1 MTPQASGLLARVTV
15 TPRRGILDPQ
25 GKAVQ
30 QSLHALGFA
39 EVGEVRVGR
48 YVELRLRD
56 VDRAAAAA
64 RVQAMCEQL
73 LANGVI
79 EDFRLEIVEGAG

>member
-1 MTPQASGLLARVTV
+1 MADGGLLARVTV
-15 TPRRGILDPQ
+15 TPKRGILDPQ

-30 QSLHALGFA
+30 QSLHSLGFP
-39 EVGEVRVGR
+39 EVADVLVGKF
-48 YVELRLRD
+48 VELRLRD
-56 VDRAAAAA
+56 VDRNAAMA

-79 EDFRLEIVEGAG
+79 EDFRIEIAEGA

>member
-1 MTPQASGLLARVTV
+1 MGGQAGLLARVVV

-30 QSLHALGFA
+30 QSLHVLGFP

-56 VDRAAAAA
+56 VDRAAATA

-79 EDFRLEIVEGAG
+79 EDFRVEIVEGGA

>member
-1 MTPQASGLLARVTV
+1 MGGQAGLLARVVV

-30 QSLHALGFA
+30 QSLHVLGFP

-56 VDRAAAAA
+56 VDRTAATA

-79 EDFRLEIVEGAG
+79 EDFRVEIVEGGA

>member
-1 MTPQASGLLARVTV
+1 MADGGLLARVTV
-15 TPRRGILDPQ
+15 TPKRGILDPQ

-30 QSLHALGFA
+30 QSLHALGFP
-39 EVGEVRVGR
+39 EVGDVLVGKF
-48 YVELRLRD
+48 VELRLRD
-56 VDRAAAAA
+56 VDRNTAMA

-79 EDFRLEIVEGAG
+79 EDFRIEIAEGA

>member
-1 MTPQASGLLARVTV
+1 MAGLLARVTV

-39 EVGEVRVGR
+39 EVGEVRVGK
-48 YVELRLRD
+48 YIELRLRD
-56 VDRAAAAA
+56 VDPSAA
-64 RVQAMCEQL
+64 RTRTGVMCERL

-79 EDFRLEIVEGAG
+79 EDFRVEVEER

>member
-1 MTPQASGLLARVTV
+1 MTAQPSGLLARVTV

>member
-1 MTPQASGLLARVTV
+1 MGGLLARVYV
-15 TPRRGILDPQ
+15 TPKRGILDPQ

-30 QSLHALGFA
+30 QALHVLGFA
-39 EVGEVRVGR
+39 EVADVRVGK

-56 VDRAAAAA
+56 LEVAAAGE
-64 RVQAMCEQL
+64 RVQAMCQRL

-79 EDFRLEIVEGAG
+79 EDFRVEIDHER

>member
-56 VDRAAAAA
+56 VDRTAAAA

>member
-1 MTPQASGLLARVTV
+1 MAGLLARVTV

-30 QSLHALGFA
+30 QSLHALGFP
-39 EVGEVRVGR
+39 EVGEVRVGK
-48 YVELRLRD
+48 YIELRLRD
-56 VDRAAAAA
+56 VDRAQAAE
-64 RVQAMCEQL
+64 RVTGMCQQL

-79 EDFRLEIVEGAG
+79 EDFHVEIVEGAA

>member
-1 MTPQASGLLARVTV
+1 MATYATGLLARVTV
-15 TPRRGILDPQ
+15 TPKRGILDPQ

-30 QSLHALGFA
+30 QSLHVLGFA
-39 EVGEVRVGR
+39 EVGDVRVGK

-56 VDRAAAAA
+56 VDRATAAT

-73 LANGVI
+73 LSNGVI
-79 EDFRLEIVEGAG
+79 EDFRVEILDGNA

>member
-1 MTPQASGLLARVTV
+1 MADGGLLARVTV
-15 TPRRGILDPQ
+15 TPKRGILDPQ

-30 QSLHALGFA
+30 QSLHALGFP
-39 EVGEVRVGR
+39 EVGDVLVGKF
-48 YVELRLRD
+48 VELRLRD
-56 VDRAAAAA
+56 VDRNAAMA

-79 EDFRLEIVEGAG
+79 EDFRIEIAEGA

>member
-1 MTPQASGLLARVTV
+1 MGTLRARVVV

-48 YVELRLRD
+48 YLELVLRD
-56 VDRAAAAA
+56 VARDVAAE
-64 RVQAMCEQL
+64 RVRSMCEQL

-79 EDFRLEIVEGAG
+79 EDYHVELDDGAR